1 MLSGHDHGPA
11 LAPLNKRLQCSGGLC
26 TTRRSSWWAL
36 EARVKRASLQPR
48 SSMQGARFLSSSTGK
63 ASSLSLLSR
72 LGNGRQA
79 GSLGE
84 GQSCEGL
91 TPTSQ
96 CQACC
101 PRRAETGSSG
111 TTGPS
116 SRRGCGTGRKRGRM
130 EPGSCVYNRK
140 CTSGHSGSRRAQTCP
155 PPGRKW
161 ASPSTKVTK
170 YNFQLLKQD

>member
-1 MLSGHDHGPA
+1 M
-11 LAPLNKRLQCSGGLC
+11 
-26 TTRRSSWWAL
+26 
-36 EARVKRASLQPR
+36 KRASLQPR

-140 CTSGHSGSRRAQTCP
+140 CTSGHSGSQREGTDLP
-155 PPGRKW
+155 PARQKMGLPKHKSDQVQFSVAKTRLV
-161 ASPSTKVTK
+161 SFPCVVIFS
-170 YNFQLLKQD
+170 